1 MTTPLAIVYY
11 ENLLPG
17 SKLVNRLQDLGY
29 RVQPILNSSA
39 LAQEVA
45 QQKPLVLVM
54 ELANSENDVLG
65 VIKAIRSEPSTSH
78 VPVLAYASASAAKLQ
93 AAARHAGA
101 TLVADEAG
109 LVAQLPQ
116 MLEHVLSVD

>member
-29 RVQPILNSSA
+29 RVQPVLTSNT

-54 ELANSENDVLG
+54 ELANSENNVLE
-65 VIKAIRSEPSTSH
+65 VIKTIRTEPSTSH

-93 AAARHAGA
+93 AAARDAGA